1 MNVLS
6 SRKLSPLSVS
16 PQADLR
22 PSRLLPRWFSSRAT
36 FVCRQPVTVHP
47 AKTVQ
52 ELSSPV
58 TVIFYLEKG
67 VFADRIK
74 DLEMRLFRWAL
85 NP

>member
-1 MNVLS
+1 MNGLS
-6 SRKLSPLSVS
+6 SRKLAPLSFS
-16 PQADLR
+16 TQADLC
-22 PSRLLPRWFSSRAT
+22 PGRLLPRRFPVELRL
-36 FVCRQPVTVHP
+36 FVLQPGTVHP

-74 DLEMRLFRWAL
+74 DLEMRLFSWAL